1 MARSPS
7 RTERLRPTPGGDPD
21 ERTMPAGKVLVLIV
35 VGLAIAGLINADAIA
50 RKSNAQHADSWRA
63 DVAELFATIAGP
75 LTWPRDRIDVALD
88 RQGSDAD
95 IDELLAQ
102 QGQQAAPASG
112 GENAAGAP
120 TTTIAVPE
128 IRTPT
133 PADPLRVYV
142 GGDSMA
148 SEFSKSMEAVAAST
162 GVMTTTLDPRVST
175 GLTRPDYFNWPE
187 HLVNDVLPTD
197 PEVLVLMFGANDAQG
212 LEMPDGTV
220 YERFSQPWLDE
231 YRRRVAGTMDL
242 LKGDDRMTY
251 WVGMPIMDPTAG
263 VAGQDM
269 LNHIYWSEAEK
280 RPWITYVDSWP
291 FFADANGN
299 YSQQLPSADGTVR
312 GMRQGDGVHWSKW
325 GADRIAWEVLE
336 AMERDIDLSQGTV
349 SYPPD
354 QVAPPEVKARAEVPM
369 PASP

>member
-1 MARSPS
+1 MADPPYVSDD
-7 RTERLRPTPGGDPD
+7 LRPTPGDPR
-21 ERTMPAGKVLVLIV
+21 ERTMPAGKVLVLMV
-35 VGLAIAGLINADAIA
+35 VGLAVAGLLNADVIS

-63 DVAELFATIAGP
+63 DVASFIATVSGP
-75 LTWPRDRIDVALD
+75 LTWPRDRIDTALG
-88 RQGSDAD
+88 RGTSDAD

-102 QGQQAAPASG
+102 QQEPAPSGEASG
-112 GENAAGAP
+112 P
-120 TTTIAVPE
+120 VTTTTIGPPE
-128 IRTPT
+128 VRAPT

-148 SEFSKSMEAVAAST
+148 SEFSKSFEAVAAST

-175 GLTRPDYFNWPE
+175 GLTRPDYFNWPD
-187 HLVNDVLPTD
+187 HLVNDVLASDVET
-197 PEVLVLMFGANDAQG
+197 LVLMFGANDAQG

-220 YERFSQPWLDE
+220 YERFSEPWREE

-242 LKGDDRMTY
+242 LKSDTRMTF
-251 WVGMPIMDPTAG
+251 WVGMPIMDPSAG

-269 LNHIYWSEAEK
+269 LNHIYWSEAK
-280 RPWITYVDSWP
+280 SRPWITFVDSWP
-291 FFADANGN
+291 YFADSNGN
-299 YSQQLPSADGTVR
+299 YSQQLPSADGTTR
-312 GMRQGDGVHWSKW
+312 GLRQGDGVHWSKW

-336 AMERDIDLSQGTV
+336 VMEEQIDLTAGTV

-354 QVAPPEVKARAEVPM
+354 QVAPPEVEPRDDIPM